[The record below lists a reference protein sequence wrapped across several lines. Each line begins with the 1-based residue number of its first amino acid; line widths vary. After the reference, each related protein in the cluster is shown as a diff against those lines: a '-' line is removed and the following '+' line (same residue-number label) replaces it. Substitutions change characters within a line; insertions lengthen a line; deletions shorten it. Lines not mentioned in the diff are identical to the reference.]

1 MTASKPKPFSIEV
14 AQETLEGVL
23 ARVRAYQ
30 WHEMPEEGGWS
41 YGTNLDYMK
50 ELCAYWADGYDWCAR
65 EAELNRLPQYTAEV
79 DGLDIHFVHEK
90 GSGTAAQPLLL
101 VHGWPG
107 SFYEFADTV
116 GRLAHP
122 ERFGGDEGD
131 AFDVIVPSLPGFG
144 FSQKPPSPIGP
155 RRVGAILG
163 KLMEDM
169 LGYEAYI
176 VQGGDW
182 GSYVATWMGLE
193 RAPRCA
199 AIHLNMM
206 SALPGGVAPETAEEK
221 AWHKAARKIWRA
233 ENAYFLEQA
242 TKPQALSYAM
252 MDSPVGIAAW
262 IVEKFDTWSDL
273 GAESSFSKDQ
283 LLTNVMIY
291 VVSRTFN
298 TASWIYR
305 GHVNAGDARLPPA
318 RRIEVPVGVA
328 SFPREFIPWAPRSFI
343 EKGYNV
349 THWTDMPRG
358 GHFAAFEA
366 PDLFVE
372 DVRAFARTL
381 KP

>member
-1 MTASKPKPFSIEV
+1 MPE
-14 AQETLEGVL
+14 ETLEGVR
-23 ARVRAYQ
+23 ARVRAYA
-30 WHEMPEEGGWS
+30 WHEMPEDGGWS

-50 ELCAYWADGYDWCAR
+50 ELCAYWADGYDWRAR
-65 EAELNRLPQYTAEV
+65 EAELNRLPQYTAKV
-79 DGLDIHFVHEK
+79 DGLDIHFVHET
-90 GSGTAAQPLLL
+90 GSGAVARPLLL

-107 SFYEFADTV
+107 SFYEFAAAL
-116 GRLAHP
+116 GPLAHP

-144 FSQKPPSPIGP
+144 FSQKPRSPMGP
-155 RRVGAILG
+155 RRVAAYLG
-163 KLMEDM
+163 KLMEDV

-182 GSYVATWMGLE
+182 GSYVASWMGLE

-206 SALPGGVAPETAEEK
+206 SALPGGVEPETAEEK
-221 AWHKAARKIWRA
+221 AWHKAARKTWRA
-233 ENAYFLEQA
+233 ENAYFLVQA
-242 TKPQALSYAM
+242 TKPQTLSYAM

-262 IVEKFDTWSDL
+262 IVEKFDTWSDS
-273 GAESSFSKDQ
+273 GVETAFSKDQ

-291 VVSRTFN
+291 VVTRTFN

-305 GHVNAGDARLPPA
+305 GHADAGDARLPPG
-318 RRIEVPVGVA
+318 RRVEVPVGVA
-328 SFPREFIPWAPRSFI
+328 SFPREFIPWAPRSYI

-381 KP
+381 